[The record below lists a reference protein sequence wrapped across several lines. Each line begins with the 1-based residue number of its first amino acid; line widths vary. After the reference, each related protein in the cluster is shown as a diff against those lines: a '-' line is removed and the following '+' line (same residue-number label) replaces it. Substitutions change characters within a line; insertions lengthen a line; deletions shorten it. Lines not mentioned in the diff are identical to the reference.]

1 MSMSPPNYRQSKN
14 DLNAEDFVV
23 ENEEAEAEMSSINQN
38 VKKSIS
44 STQQPKDAAQFYPK
58 MFQGHHGKI
67 TQQKLNQL
75 N

>member
-1 MSMSPPNYRQSKN
+1 MRTTKGELVGMSMSPPNYRHSKN

-44 STQQPKDAAQFYPK
+44 STQQNQNTKDATQLYPK
-58 MFQGHHGKI
+58 MF
-67 TQQKLNQL
+67 
-75 N
+75 